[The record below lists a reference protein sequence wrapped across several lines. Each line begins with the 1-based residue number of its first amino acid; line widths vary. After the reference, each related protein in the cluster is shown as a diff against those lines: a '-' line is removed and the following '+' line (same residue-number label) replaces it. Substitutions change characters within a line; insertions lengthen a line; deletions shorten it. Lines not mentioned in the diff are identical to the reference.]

1 MLVLT
6 LNKQEFFNEQ
16 TQEFFTLPEET
27 IHLEHTLVSLSKWES
42 HFEKPFIGDEGLSQ
56 EETIY
61 YVQCMSETTLPDS
74 LLKRLDS
81 SHVVEINKYL
91 EKSHTATWFSDRS
104 KKKQNRNSKK
114 ITSELIYYWMI
125 ALNIPIECETWNLNR
140 LMTLIKVCNIE
151 SQPPKKMSRATA
163 AARARELNKARREQ
177 LGTSG

>member
-91 EKSHTATWFSDRS
+91 
-104 KKKQNRNSKK
+104 
-114 ITSELIYYWMI
+114 
-125 ALNIPIECETWNLNR
+125 
-140 LMTLIKVCNIE
+140 
-151 SQPPKKMSRATA
+151 
-163 AARARELNKARREQ
+163 
-177 LGTSG
+177 